1 MDRMQFDENNFNN
14 YSSPIVKYL
23 PTTGII
29 ILAINSSGIY
39 ILFFEKCVQDYN
51 IYAHVNVYT
60 RKGNNNVHQYR
71 VL

>member
-51 IYAHVNVYT
+51 ICT
-60 RKGNNNVHQYR
+60 C
-71 VL
+71 

>member
-39 ILFFEKCVQDYN
+39 ILFFEKCVLYKII
-51 IYAHVNVYT
+51 IYAHVNVYQK
-60 RKGNNNVHQYR
+60 RK
-71 VL
+71 